1 MDKKTVG
8 AICRIQKEEIEG
20 HHIYRRLG
28 AIMKSA
34 DNARILNE
42 IAGQE
47 LKHYGVLKG
56 YTGVEVKPSLLRVL
70 AYVLMARVLGLMFSL
85 KLMERGE
92 HAAEETYSGIGAH
105 VPEVESILRDEDAH
119 EASLIAMIDEERLR
133 YIGSIVLGLNDA
145 LVELTGALAG
155 FTFAIQNSRTIAM
168 LGLITGIA
176 ATLSM
181 ASSEFL
187 SRSHEDEAPEGT
199 RALKSSVYTGIAYII
214 TVTILVLPYFL
225 FGNPF
230 VSLVIM
236 LASVMAIIFSFTFY
250 ISVAKET
257 PFFPGFLR
265 MALISI
271 GVALISFGIGWFART
286 RLGFEL

>member
-1 MDKKTVG
+1 MDKRTVNS
-8 AICRIQKEEIEG
+8 ICAIQKEEIEG
-20 HHIYRRLG
+20 YHIYRRLG
-28 AIMKSA
+28 ALIKSS
-34 DNARILNE
+34 DNAKVLNE
-42 IAGQE
+42 IADNE
-47 LKHYGVLKG
+47 LGHYAVLKG
-56 YTGVEVKPSLLRVL
+56 YTGAEVKPSRLRIL
-70 AYVLMARVLGLMFSL
+70 AYVVMARVLGLTFSL

-92 HAAEETYSGIGAH
+92 HAAEETYSGIGAL
-105 VPEVESILRDEDAH
+105 VPEVEAILRDEDAH
-119 EASLIAMIDEERLR
+119 ETSLLAMIDEDRLK
-133 YIGSIVLGLNDA
+133 YVGSIVLGLNDA

-181 ASSEFL
+181 AASEFL

-199 RALKSSVYTGIAYII
+199 SALTSSVYTGIAYII

-225 FGNPF
+225 LGNPF
-230 VSLVIM
+230 ESFAVM
-236 LASVMAIIFSFTFY
+236 LASVIAIIFSFTYY
-250 ISVAKET
+250 ISVAKEK
-257 PFFPGFLR
+257 PFFSGFMR

-286 RLGFEL
+286 YLGFQI